1 MNPRM
6 PLPFFMLL
14 LATLACGLAP
24 ASAAATPSTITNTDA
39 AAVATQVALQLTAAA
54 PGTAL
59 APDGSAAPPNLPA
72 GSLRVVYSQAG
83 RLRLWDGSAPRQL
96 TASGQ
101 DAAPRFSDDGSMIAF
116 RRQRDLWA
124 INADGSGERLLVS
137 GAFLAALPNAAG
149 GPLEPGQF
157 AFAPRSHALFFN
169 TSVAGGS
176 SSVPQQDLL
185 RVDADNPAPQVLLNT
200 GQGGAKFSF
209 SPDGGRI
216 ALARSDRINVVNLD
230 GSGLKT
236 VFSFP
241 MVNTNNG
248 STYLPQVVWTPDSTG
263 FETVI
268 PPENALANAAAPSR
282 FMFVPADGSRAA
294 QLAEFVAV
302 PAFVDPPRISP
313 DGARVLYLRPQGT
326 SLELRV
332 IDASTADRAYFSYA
346 ADKLGTLGWTPDSL
360 QMLYWIDDRRHAYLG
375 SSEAQAIPV
384 SDVAFA
390 EQITWLDTTHCLFL
404 DGADLRLR
412 TLGQPSVLID
422 TADPGGFDF
431 ALPH

>member
-1 MNPRM
+1 MKPRIS
-6 PLPFFMLL
+6 LSICILL
-14 LATLACGLAP
+14 LATQACGLGP
-24 ASAAATPSTITNTDA
+24 ASAASTPSAITNRDA

-54 PGTAL
+54 PGTL
-59 APDGSAAPPNLPA
+59 TAPDDSATSPNLPA
-72 GSLRVVYSQAG
+72 GSLLLVYSQAG
-83 RLRLWDGSAPRQL
+83 NLRLWDGSAPRQL

-101 DAAPRFSDDGSMIAF
+101 DAAPRFSDDGSVIAF

-124 INADGSGERLLVS
+124 INVDGSGERLLVS

-149 GPLEPGQF
+149 GPLEPGLF
-157 AFAPRSHALFFN
+157 AFAPRSHALYFN
-169 TSVAGGS
+169 TSLADGS
-176 SSVPQQDLL
+176 SSVPQGDLL
-185 RVDADNPAPQVLLNT
+185 SVDADNPAPQVLLNT
-200 GQGGAKFSF
+200 GQGGAGFSF

-216 ALARSDRINVVNLD
+216 ALARSDRINMVNLD

-241 MVNTNNG
+241 PVNMG
-248 STYLPQVVWTPDSTG
+248 SGSSYIPQVVWTPDSTG

-268 PPENALANAAAPSR
+268 PPADGLANPAAPSR

-294 QLAEFVAV
+294 QLAEFIAA
-302 PAFVDPPRISP
+302 PASADAPRISP
-313 DGARVLYLRPQGT
+313 DGARVLYVRPQGA
-326 SLELRV
+326 SLELHI

-346 ADKLGTLGWTPDSL
+346 ADKFGTLGWAPDSL
-360 QMLYWIDDRRHAYLG
+360 HMLYWIDDRRRAYLG

-384 SDVAFA
+384 SDLAFA
-390 EQITWLDTTHCLFL
+390 EQVTWLDTTHCLFL
-404 DGADLRLR
+404 DGAELRLR
-412 TLGQPSVLID
+412 NLGQPSLRID